1 LLHPEL
7 AQKNP
12 KAKEAKAEQFLDLRL
27 LKELDD
33 SGFVDRLY
41 QK

>member
-1 LLHPEL
+1 MSRLLCSILP
-7 AQKNP
+7 
-12 KAKEAKAEQFLDLRL
+12 EQFLDLRL